1 VERLFHPVDICHI
14 YFTFYMTTIAYATI
28 KNANVRIDRDRKC
41 EYCVVGILSVNQKK
55 NIRK

>member
-55 NIRK
+55 KH